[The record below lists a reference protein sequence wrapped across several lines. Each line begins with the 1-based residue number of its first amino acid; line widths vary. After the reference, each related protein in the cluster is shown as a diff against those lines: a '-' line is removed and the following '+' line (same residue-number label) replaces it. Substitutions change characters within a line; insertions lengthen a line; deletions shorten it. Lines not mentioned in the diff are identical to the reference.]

1 MFTVCSFY
9 KSSQNNFV
17 HSERWNLTSIKHFTK
32 NDRPNGKCLWSRGF
46 ILSFVI
52 TRYYSSITGVF
63 LQTRKRSFEIADKFK
78 MFAIFEREPNFRTP
92 FLPTNWYYKLY
103 LIAALKWP
111 RRRQLQDPYC
121 HHRHYV
127 PLHPHHSDV
136 RNLITRW
143 ASLHFYSNTIEEV
156 QYFLHSFL
164 HPSSPRAVV
173 LL

>member
-1 MFTVCSFY
+1 MKSHIYQTFY
-9 KSSQNNFV
+9 KEWQAEWKMLVILRFYSLIFHHPLLLINN
-17 HSERWNLTSIKHFTK
+17 R
-32 NDRPNGKCLWSRGF
+32 CLSTN
-46 ILSFVI
+46 S
-52 TRYYSSITGVF
+52 
-63 LQTRKRSFEIADKFK
+63 RSFEIADKFK

-92 FLPTNWYYKLY
+92 FLPTTY
-103 LIAALKWP
+103 LPTYL
-111 RRRQLQDPYC
+111 LQVVLNCCKKNPVTSWNDLGGSSRLQAPYC

-143 ASLHFYSNTIEEV
+143 ASLHFYSNTIEV

>member
-1 MFTVCSFY
+1 MKSHIYQTFY
-9 KSSQNNFV
+9 KEWRAEWKMLVIPRFYS
-17 HSERWNLTSIKHFTK
+17 
-32 NDRPNGKCLWSRGF
+32 F
-46 ILSFVI
+46 IFI

-63 LQTRKRSFEIADKFK
+63 LQTRKRSLEKIADKFK

-92 FLPTNWYYKLY
+92 FLPTTY
-103 LIAALKWP
+103 LP
-111 RRRQLQDPYC
+111 LQVVVLINCCKKNPFTSWNDLGGSSLLQAPYC
-121 HHRHYV
+121 HHRYYV

-143 ASLHFYSNTIEEV
+143 ASALHFYSNTIEV

-173 LL
+173 IL